1 MKENNKRV
9 VFYSAEKD
17 GFLESYK
24 DRGSLVF
31 KAVFDDRLWK
41 ALQLPI
47 EFYEKQKN
55 ELDKLAEAFGC
66 EVLNVEVEYNVT
78 KLDGSDFERTER
90 NEVTRDEIKAF
101 LRKIINQ
108 LIAAVG
114 GQVLK
119 NMATLYE
126 LTGVFL
132 QIDEMD
138 IDDETKLDTLDSI
151 DWEHGFSEK
160 IENCIKVIRN
170 KDARVEA
177 YKAEIKRLE
186 ALKKSESK
194 AIEEIKKRISEAMRL
209 TQHDKLDTI
218 LFKVGFRK
226 SEAVVVDETK
236 LPKKYQ
242 VATYKPDK
250 KTLKELLKSGKH
262 IKGAVLEER
271 SNLSIR

>member
-1 MKENNKRV
+1 
-9 VFYSAEKD
+9 
-17 GFLESYK
+17 
-24 DRGSLVF
+24 
-31 KAVFDDRLWK
+31 
-41 ALQLPI
+41 
-47 EFYEKQKN
+47 
-55 ELDKLAEAFGC
+55 
-66 EVLNVEVEYNVT
+66 
-78 KLDGSDFERTER
+78 
-90 NEVTRDEIKAF
+90 
-101 LRKIINQ
+101 
-108 LIAAVG
+108 
-114 GQVLK
+114 
-119 NMATLYE
+119 MATLYE
-126 LTGVFL
+126 LTGIFL

-209 TQHDKLDTI
+209 TQHDKLDTT

-226 SEAVVVDETK
+226 SKAVVVDKTK

-262 IKGAVLEER
+262 IKGATLEER
-271 SNLSIR
+271 SNLNIR

>member
-1 MKENNKRV
+1 
-9 VFYSAEKD
+9 
-17 GFLESYK
+17 
-24 DRGSLVF
+24 
-31 KAVFDDRLWK
+31 
-41 ALQLPI
+41 
-47 EFYEKQKN
+47 
-55 ELDKLAEAFGC
+55 
-66 EVLNVEVEYNVT
+66 
-78 KLDGSDFERTER
+78 
-90 NEVTRDEIKAF
+90 
-101 LRKIINQ
+101 
-108 LIAAVG
+108 
-114 GQVLK
+114 
-119 NMATLYE
+119 MATLYE
-126 LTGVFL
+126 LTGIFL

-194 AIEEIKKRISEAMRL
+194 AIEEIKKRISEAMQL
-209 TQHDKLDTI
+209 TGHDKLDTT

-250 KTLKELLKSGKH
+250 KTLKELLKSGKR